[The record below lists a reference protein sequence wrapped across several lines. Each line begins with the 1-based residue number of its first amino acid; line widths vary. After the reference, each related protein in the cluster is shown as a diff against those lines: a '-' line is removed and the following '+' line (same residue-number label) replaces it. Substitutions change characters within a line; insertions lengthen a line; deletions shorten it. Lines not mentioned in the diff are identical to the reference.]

1 MLGVKK
7 SKFIHTLIDMLELD
21 TSESVRTMVSLRKYF
36 QILKLKYINLYTK
49 TLKVLKAL
57 LHLAPNNPKVI
68 QAFNNL
74 EKNSKIYQ

>member
-7 SKFIHTLIDMLELD
+7 TKFIHTLIDMLELD
-21 TSESVRTMVSLRKYF
+21 TSESVRTMVSLKNYF
-36 QILKLKYINLYTK
+36 QILNLKYLSLLK
-49 TLKVLKAL
+49 LKVLKAL
-57 LHLAPNNPKVI
+57 LHLAPNNPKVV